1 MAFSWLVGV
10 DLALDLG
17 TSNTLIYSKK
27 KDGNLIEPSVVAV
40 DLDNYEVIAVGS
52 KAKSMEGK
60 TPDNIIT
67 LSPIKGGRIIN
78 FEIAQVMITSLMKK
92 AKSSFSVLHPKVYAT
107 ISSGISEVDRRAIED
122 CIIYSGA
129 RSVEFIPSAVATAIG
144 AGLPALEPSGCI
156 VANVGGG
163 SVDVSLVSL
172 GGVVA
177 SKFVDIGGDSIDYD
191 IINIVK
197 NKYDLMIDKET
208 AEYIKINLASFLN
221 ADGTNSLSIFGRD
234 INYGM
239 PRNAIIYSKDIT
251 SALFPLFNAVS
262 ESIKVILE
270 KTPPSMTG
278 NIIKNGVY
286 LTGGSSY
293 VKGAISYIEK
303 EVGVLVNPVEH
314 SISCTCM
321 GANKMISS
329 LKGGS
334 SGGRKRKSYE

>member
-1 MAFSWLVGV
+1 MAFSWLFGV

-40 DLDNYEVIAVGS
+40 DLDSYEVIAVGS
-52 KAKSMEGK
+52 KAKCMEGK

-67 LSPIKGGRIIN
+67 LSPIKGGKIIN
-78 FEIAQVMITSLMKK
+78 FEIAQVMITNLLKK
-92 AKSSFSVLHPKVYAT
+92 AKSNFSVLHPKVYAT
-107 ISSGISEVDRRAIED
+107 ISSGISEVDKRAIED

-129 RSVEFIPSAVATAIG
+129 RSVEFIPSGVATAIG

-163 SVDVSLVSL
+163 SLDVSLVSL

-177 SKFVDIGGDSIDYD
+177 SKYIDIGGDSIDYD
-191 IINIVK
+191 IMNIVK

-221 ADGTNSLSIFGRD
+221 SDGTNSLSICGRD
-234 INYGM
+234 MNSGM

-251 SALFPLFNAVS
+251 TSLFPLFNALS
-262 ESIKVILE
+262 EAIKVILE
-270 KTPPSMTG
+270 KTPPSMSG
-278 NIIKNGVY
+278 NVIKNGIY

-293 VKGAISYIEK
+293 VKGAISYIQK

-321 GANKMISS
+321 GANKMLPYLNKNSQN
-329 LKGGS
+329 
-334 SGGRKRKSYE
+334 RKRNFYE

>member
-1 MAFSWLVGV
+1 MTFSWLFGA

-17 TSNTLIYSKK
+17 TSNTLIYSNK

-40 DLDNYEVIAVGS
+40 DLDNYEIIAVGS

-67 LSPIKGGRIIN
+67 LSPIKAGKIIN
-78 FEIAQVMITSLMKK
+78 FEIAQVMITSLLKK
-92 AKSSFSVLHPKVYAT
+92 SKSSFSVFHPKVYAT

-156 VANVGGG
+156 IANVGGG
-163 SVDVSLVSL
+163 SLDVSLVSL

-191 IINIVK
+191 IIRIIK

-208 AEYIKINLASFLN
+208 AEYIKINLASFLHS
-221 ADGTNSLSIFGRD
+221 DGTNSLAICGRD
-234 INYGM
+234 MNTGM
-239 PRNAIIYSKDIT
+239 PKNTIIYSKDIT
-251 SALFPLFNAVS
+251 STLFPLFNSLS
-262 ESIKVILE
+262 EAIKVILE
-270 KTPPSMTG
+270 KTPPSMSA
-278 NIIKNGVY
+278 NIIRNGIY
-286 LTGGSSY
+286 LSGGSSY
-293 VKGAISYIEK
+293 VKGAVSYIEN
-303 EVGVLVNPVEH
+303 EIGIAVNPVEH
-314 SISCTCM
+314 AISCTCT
-321 GANKMISS
+321 GANKMIPFLRGNST
-329 LKGGS
+329 L
-334 SGGRKRKSYE
+334 GRKRKSNE